1 VATNPPTAPPAPA
14 PDPSSKFNST
24 PTYMAVITELNVNQ
38 DQLTKRQKLIA
49 EIEQSLSAKYKSANR
64 LMSYVMR
71 FGHPRTSMQTG
82 DIQHIE
88 AVLQSLAGA
97 WSKWGAND
105 VRRDLVSGRRPRA
118 GVAAD

>member
-1 VATNPPTAPPAPA
+1 MSPQIRSEISLSCERTNPQLARIHTGELAVATNPPTAPA

-24 PTYMAVITELNVNQ
+24 PTYMAVITGLNVNQ

-71 FGHPRTSMQTG
+71 FGHPRT
-82 DIQHIE
+82 
-88 AVLQSLAGA
+88 
-97 WSKWGAND
+97 
-105 VRRDLVSGRRPRA
+105 
-118 GVAAD
+118 